1 MNEMTLGIVQIRSAP
16 VRVILAIVVGVLF
29 TQKASDSYDFRM
41 SCIRFNTSAQR
52 SQNAE
57 LAGSVTRSDDPVAQF
72 LSPAVTA
79 SKIARLREMAKSPN
93 PKIRASVAASY
104 HAPVEVYEALA
115 ADSDPEVRS
124 WIARN
129 EHVPCDILRSLVN
142 DPDEQVRSF
151 LAVNFYVPADTMMTL
166 ADDSS
171 WQVRALVDWKAKL
184 AVSA

>member
-1 MNEMTLGIVQIRSAP
+1 
-16 VRVILAIVVGVLF
+16 
-29 TQKASDSYDFRM
+29 M

-52 SQNAE
+52 AQNAE
-57 LAGSVTRSDDPVAQF
+57 LTNGVVHSDDPVAQF

-79 SKIARLREMAKSPN
+79 TKIARLRAMAKDPN

-104 HAPVEVYEALA
+104 HAPNEVYAALA
-115 ADSDPEVRS
+115 ADADPEVRS

-142 DPDEQVRSF
+142 DPDEKVRSF
-151 LAVNFYVPADTMMTL
+151 LAVNYYVPADTMETL
-166 ADDSS
+166 ADDTS
-171 WQVRALVDWKAKL
+171 WQVRALVDWKSKL

>member
-1 MNEMTLGIVQIRSAP
+1 
-16 VRVILAIVVGVLF
+16 
-29 TQKASDSYDFRM
+29 M

-52 SQNAE
+52 SQNVE
-57 LAGSVTRSDDPVAQF
+57 LSQGVTTSDDPVAQF

-79 SKIARLREMAKSPN
+79 SKIARLRAMAKDPN

-104 HAPVEVYEALA
+104 HAPDEVYEALA
-115 ADSDPEVRS
+115 RDVDPEVRS

-129 EHVPCDILRSLVN
+129 EHVPCDVLRLLVN
-142 DPDEQVRSF
+142 DPDEKVRSF
-151 LAVNFYVPADTMMTL
+151 LAVNYYVPADAMETL

>member
-1 MNEMTLGIVQIRSAP
+1 
-16 VRVILAIVVGVLF
+16 
-29 TQKASDSYDFRM
+29 M

-52 SQNAE
+52 QQNAD
-57 LAGSVTRSDDPVAQF
+57 LTVGAVRSDDPVAQF

-79 SKIARLREMAKSPN
+79 SKIARLREMAKSTN

-104 HAPVEVYEALA
+104 HAPDEVYAALA
-115 ADSDPEVRS
+115 ADADPEVRS

-151 LAVNFYVPADTMMTL
+151 LAVNFYVPADTMTTL
-166 ADDSS
+166 ADDASP
-171 WQVRALVDWKAKL
+171 QVRALVDWKAKL
-184 AVSA
+184 ALSA